1 MKYRFLEYFV
11 KWSQGYLHMELG
23 VDFSDTIASVSNCLN
38 SKVFRGRDLIF
49 FNEKDDQTIIQGI
62 Y

>member
-11 KWSQGYLHMELG
+11 KWSQGYLHIELI
-23 VDFSDTIASVSNCLN
+23 VDFSNTIASISKCLN
-38 SKVFRGRDLIF
+38 SKVLRGRDMIF
-49 FNEKDDQTIIQGI
+49 FSEKDDQIIIQGI